1 MNNNNPFEFFQS
13 FMNQENLAKLMK
25 WMPNMD
31 MSSLGNIMKDTA
43 EAITSTNQLIS
54 DTVQSITKRGA
65 DSFQKNTSEMF
76 NTMKEAASAGDVEQI
91 ANCQQNYWRSTV
103 EHNINSAKE
112 ILDIA
117 SKSSIEVLEVMGKN
131 FTEKMNKPFAAKTKH
146 N

>member
-13 FMNQENLAKLMK
+13 FMNQENLAKSIK

-54 DTVQSITKRGA
+54 DTVQSIAKRGA

-91 ANCQQNYWRSTV
+91 ANCQQNYWKSTV

-131 FTEKMNKPFAAKTKH
+131 FTEKMNKPCAAKTKH

>member
-13 FMNQENLAKLMK
+13 FMNQENLAKSMK

-54 DTVQSITKRGA
+54 DTVQSIAKRGA

-117 SKSSIEVLEVMGKN
+117 SKSSIEVLEVMGK
-131 FTEKMNKPFAAKTKH
+131 
-146 N
+146 

>member
-13 FMNQENLAKLMK
+13 FMNQENLAKSMK

-54 DTVQSITKRGA
+54 DTVQSIAKRGA

-76 NTMKEAASAGDVEQI
+76 NTMKEAASAGDVEHI

>member
-13 FMNQENLAKLMK
+13 FMNQENLAKSMK

-76 NTMKEAASAGDVEQI
+76 NTMKEAASAGNVEQI

-131 FTEKMNKPFAAKTKH
+131 FTGSFQVSV
-146 N
+146 

>member
-13 FMNQENLAKLMK
+13 FMNQENLAKSMK

-54 DTVQSITKRGA
+54 DTVQSIAKRGA

-131 FTEKMNKPFAAKTKH
+131 FTENMNKPFAAKTKH